1 MVEQSYKEGFTSE
14 VVARITGLDEGEVQ
28 RLIVRTTEGDVGI
41 LAKHEKYVAALP
53 SGPVKITM
61 ADGTERIAA
70 LSGGA
75 VKVSPERTAILAN
88 AVEWAEDIDVDWA
101 KRSEEDARRRVE
113 NSQNQQDLQFAEM
126 KLQRALN
133 RLRVSS
139 MQDKK

>member
-1 MVEQSYKEGFTSE
+1 MSIFRLRIITPEKVFFEG
-14 VVARITGLDEGEVQ
+14 AVQ
-28 RLIVRTTEGDVGI
+28 RVIVRTSEGDLGI

-61 ADGTERIAA
+61 EDGTERIAA

-75 VKVSPERTAILAN
+75 VKVSPDHTAILAN
-88 AVEWAEDIDVDWA
+88 AVEWAEDIDIDWA
-101 KRSEEDARRRVE
+101 KRSEEDARRRKE
-113 NSQNQQDLQFAEM
+113 NCQTQEDLKYAEL

-139 MQDKK
+139 MKDL

>member
-1 MVEQSYKEGFTSE
+1 MSTFRLQIITPEKIFFEG
-14 VVARITGLDEGEVQ
+14 DVQ
-28 RLIVRTTEGDVGI
+28 RVIVRTSEGDAGI

-53 SGPVKITM
+53 YGPVKITM

-75 VKVSPERTAILAN
+75 VKVSPEQTAVLAN
-88 AVEWAEDIDVDWA
+88 AVEWAEDIDIDWA
-101 KRSEEDARRRVE
+101 KRSEADALRRKE
-113 NSQNQQDLQFAEM
+113 NSQTQEEMKYAEL

-139 MQDKK
+139 MHNE

>member
-1 MVEQSYKEGFTSE
+1 MSTFSLQI
-14 VVARITGLDEGEVQ
+14 ITPEKIFFEGEVQ
-28 RLIVRTTEGDVGI
+28 RVIVRTTEGDVGI

-61 ADGTERIAA
+61 PDGTERLAA

-75 VKVSPERTAILAN
+75 VKVSPVQTAILAN

-101 KRSEEDARRRVE
+101 KRSEQDALRRKE
-113 NSQNQQDLQFAEM
+113 NSKDQQELQYAEM
-126 KLQRALN
+126 KLKRALN

-139 MQDKK
+139 MKD

>member
-1 MVEQSYKEGFTSE
+1 MSTFSLQIITPEKIFFEGT
-14 VVARITGLDEGEVQ
+14 VQ
-28 RLIVRTTEGDVGI
+28 RVIIRTTEGDVGI

-61 ADGTERIAA
+61 EDGTERLAA

-75 VKVSPERTAILAN
+75 VKVSPSQTAILAN

-101 KRSEEDARRRVE
+101 KRSEQDALRRKE
-113 NSQNQQDLQFAEM
+113 NSKDQQELQYAEM
-126 KLQRALN
+126 KLKRALN

-139 MQDKK
+139 MKE

>member
-1 MVEQSYKEGFTSE
+1 MSTFSLQI
-14 VVARITGLDEGEVQ
+14 ITPEKIFFEGEVQ
-28 RLIVRTTEGDVGI
+28 RVIVRTTEGDVGI

-61 ADGTERIAA
+61 PDGTERLAA

-75 VKVSPERTAILAN
+75 IKVSPSMTAILAN

-101 KRSEEDARRRVE
+101 KRSEQDALRRKE
-113 NSQNQQDLQFAEM
+113 NSKDQQELQYAEM
-126 KLQRALN
+126 KLKRALN

-139 MQDKK
+139 MKD

>member
-1 MVEQSYKEGFTSE
+1 MSTFSLQI
-14 VVARITGLDEGEVQ
+14 ITPEKIFFEGEVQ
-28 RLIVRTTEGDVGI
+28 RVIVRTTEGDVGI

-61 ADGTERIAA
+61 LDGTERLAA

-75 VKVSPERTAILAN
+75 VKVSPAQTAILAN

-101 KRSEEDARRRVE
+101 KRSEQDALRRKE
-113 NSQNQQDLQFAEM
+113 NSKDQQELQYAEM
-126 KLQRALN
+126 KLKRALN

-139 MQDKK
+139 MKD

>member
-1 MVEQSYKEGFTSE
+1 MSTFRLQIITPEKIFFEG
-14 VVARITGLDEGEVQ
+14 DVQ
-28 RLIVRTTEGDVGI
+28 RVIVRTSEGDAGI

-75 VKVSPERTAILAN
+75 VKVSPEQTAVLAN
-88 AVEWAEDIDVDWA
+88 AVEWAEDIDIDWA
-101 KRSEEDARRRVE
+101 KRSEADALRRKE
-113 NSQNQQDLQFAEM
+113 NSQTQEEMKYAEL

-139 MQDKK
+139 MHNE

>member
-1 MVEQSYKEGFTSE
+1 MSTFSLQI
-14 VVARITGLDEGEVQ
+14 ITPEKIFFEGEVQ
-28 RLIVRTTEGDVGI
+28 RVIVRTTEGDVGI

-61 ADGTERIAA
+61 PDGTERLAA

-75 VKVSPERTAILAN
+75 IKVSPSMTAILAN

-101 KRSEEDARRRVE
+101 KRSEQDALRRKE
-113 NSQNQQDLQFAEM
+113 NSKDQQELQFAEM
-126 KLQRALN
+126 KLKRALN

-139 MQDKK
+139 MKD

>member
-1 MVEQSYKEGFTSE
+1 MSTFSLQIITPEKVFFEGT
-14 VVARITGLDEGEVQ
+14 VQ
-28 RLIVRTTEGDVGI
+28 RVIIRTTEGDVGI

-61 ADGTERIAA
+61 EDGTERLAA

-75 VKVSPERTAILAN
+75 VKVSPSQTAILAN

-101 KRSEEDARRRVE
+101 KRSEQDALRRKE
-113 NSQNQQDLQFAEM
+113 NSKDQQELEYAEM
-126 KLQRALN
+126 KLKRALN

-139 MQDKK
+139 MKD

>member
-1 MVEQSYKEGFTSE
+1 MSSFRLQIITPEKIFFEG
-14 VVARITGLDEGEVQ
+14 DVQ
-28 RLIVRTTEGDVGI
+28 RVIVRTTEGDVGI

-61 ADGTERIAA
+61 EDGTERIAA

-75 VKVSPERTAILAN
+75 VKVSPAHTAILAN

-101 KRSEEDARRRVE
+101 KRSEEDALRRKEHSKNAHDMER
-113 NSQNQQDLQFAEM
+113 AEL

-139 MQDKK
+139 MKQ

>member
-1 MVEQSYKEGFTSE
+1 MSTFSLQI
-14 VVARITGLDEGEVQ
+14 ITPEKIFFEGEVQ
-28 RLIVRTTEGDVGI
+28 RVIVRTTEGDVGI

-61 ADGTERIAA
+61 PDGTERLAA

-75 VKVSPERTAILAN
+75 VKVSPAQTAILAN

-101 KRSEEDARRRVE
+101 KRSEQDALRRKE
-113 NSQNQQDLQFAEM
+113 NSKDQQELQFAEM
-126 KLQRALN
+126 KLKRALN

-139 MQDKK
+139 MKD

>member
-1 MVEQSYKEGFTSE
+1 MSTFSLQI
-14 VVARITGLDEGEVQ
+14 ITPEKIFFEGEVQ
-28 RLIVRTTEGDVGI
+28 RVIVRTTEGDVGI

-61 ADGTERIAA
+61 PDGKERLAA

-75 VKVSPERTAILAN
+75 IKVSPSMTAILAN

-101 KRSEEDARRRVE
+101 KRSEQDALRRKE
-113 NSQNQQDLQFAEM
+113 NSKDQQELQYAEM
-126 KLQRALN
+126 KLKRALN

-139 MQDKK
+139 MKD